1 MGKVP
6 KSSKWNTAVKLH
18 VNTRYYAQHQALK
31 SVYGESQSVIVGK
44 LVFSS
49 RAIFELTQGILDSKT
64 SDWNCSFE
72 AVRSIDHLSRQG
84 NWIIF
89 MFSFIIIS
97 LRKVVT
103 LQLYCD
109 IGSLGRSSP
118 LLPYFQYIC
127 CKYIIKDKENPHS
140 EHINC
145 FWVIKVEIFIN
156 LALFESFLEV
166 PPAAL

>member
-72 AVRSIDHLSRQG
+72 TVVRKEVLTICQD
-84 NWIIF
+84 
-89 MFSFIIIS
+89 
-97 LRKVVT
+97 KV
-103 LQLYCD
+103 C
-109 IGSLGRSSP
+109 
-118 LLPYFQYIC
+118 
-127 CKYIIKDKENPHS
+127 
-140 EHINC
+140 
-145 FWVIKVEIFIN
+145 
-156 LALFESFLEV
+156 ESFLCV
-166 PPAAL
+166 LSLSSVLGKLLHYSCIVIPAH